1 MSGTEPHEGPV
12 VESQHGSPPTTAEL
26 QLVVADLKQRFHKLE
41 AEGLNI
47 FLQGELQKTIQGLE
61 GVLEAVLNDSEI
73 DEISSESELS

>member
-41 AEGLNI
+41 AEGLNKS
-47 FLQGELQKTIQGLE
+47 LRGKLGKTIQELE
-61 GVLEAVLNDSEI
+61 GALETVLNDPEI
-73 DEISSESELS
+73 DEFSESELS